1 MLAECAIDVRLVA
14 ATITSVGLEPGD
26 DVRVD
31 PQRNPLLHRL
41 VEDSA
46 SGVGPIENLRGIGHI
61 DLVVGQSLQ
70 RPNLRLCQHHAH
82 QLHGQL
88 VPIGRLNV
96 AHVQPKHRMH
106 IIALSLGS
114 RSPQAVPSNSVRS

>member
-1 MLAECAIDVRLVA
+1 MSVWVA

-31 PQRNPLLHRL
+31 PQRNLLLHRP

-46 SGVGPIENLRGIGHI
+46 PGIGPVKNLQGI
-61 DLVVGQSLQ
+61 GRVDLVVGQSLQ
-70 RPNLRLCQHHAH
+70 RLNLRLCQYHAH

-88 VPIGRLNV
+88 VPIGRLDV
-96 AHVQPKHRMH
+96 AQVQPKHRMR
-106 IIALSLGS
+106 IIALPLGS
-114 RSPQAVPSNSVRS
+114 RSPQAMPSNSVRG